1 MSQLAQRIERL
12 LVAGRNIFCP
22 PLIVQPR
29 VFRPNRRI
37 IQSRRNRMGGRD
49 LSRYV
54 LQNKGVSSLQHPGP
68 ASLSA
73 EPRGMF
79 SQRVS
84 PSSSFHANELHV
96 AIADELIERTDS
108 VGTPANTSDYG
119 GRQLPFRFEN
129 LLARLFADDAVEVA
143 HHGGIGMRAQHA
155 AQQVMC

>member
-1 MSQLAQRIERL
+1 MSKLAQRIERL
-12 LVAGRNIFCP
+12 LIAGRNIFCP
-22 PLIVQPR
+22 PLIVQPG
-29 VFRPNRRI
+29 VLGSNRRI
-37 IQSRRNRMGGRD
+37 IQSRRNRMGWSD

-54 LQNKGVSSLQHPGP
+54 LQNKGVSPLQHPGP

-84 PSSSFHANELHV
+84 PTSSFHANELHV

-119 GRQLPFRFEN
+119 GRQFPFRLQD
-129 LLARLFADDAVEVA
+129 LLARLFADNPVEVA
-143 HHGGIGMRAQHA
+143 HHGGIRMCAQHA
-155 AQQVMC
+155 SQQVMC